1 MAASVAIVTV
11 AASAAT
17 AVRVVRAK
25 KKSWRKR
32 SKNHGRSWCTPSV
45 FPPPQD
51 LPVHGPK
58 CAENR
63 LQGFQ
68 AVDAL
73 RLRARQDRAEP
84 HHCRL
89 RQEAARTRARHQ
101 ALAFPRPAS
110 LRDPLAVIPGR
121 SLCAKLTKSILSLS
135 ERTRN
140 PEVVHVAG
148 FRVRAKTASR
158 NDD

>member
-17 AVRVVRAK
+17 AARVVRAK

-51 LPVHGPK
+51 LPVHGSE
-58 CAENR
+58 CAEDR

-84 HHCRL
+84 HHRRL

-121 SLCAKLTKSILSLS
+121 A
-135 ERTRN
+135 
-140 PEVVHVAG
+140 
-148 FRVRAKTASR
+148 ASR
-158 NDD
+158 EPGIQKLCTWLDSGFAAFAPPR

>member
-1 MAASVAIVTV
+1 MAASGAIVTA

-17 AVRVVRAK
+17 AVRDVRAM

-51 LPVHGPK
+51 LPVHGSE
-58 CAENR
+58 CAEDR
-63 LQGFQ
+63 FQGFQ

-73 RLRARQDRAEP
+73 RFRARQDRAEP
-84 HHCRL
+84 HHRRL

-101 ALAFPRPAS
+101 ALAFPRS
-110 LRDPLAVIPGR
+110 LAVRDTLGKSGR
-121 SLCAKLTKSILSLS
+121 RLLAAGRKVHKASGSSGRRWLGFQGPLTARK
-135 ERTRN
+135 ERD
-140 PEVVHVAG
+140 
-148 FRVRAKTASR
+148 S
-158 NDD
+158 

>member
-51 LPVHGPK
+51 LPVHGSER
-58 CAENR
+58 AEDR

-84 HHCRL
+84 HHGRL

-101 ALAFPRPAS
+101 ALAFPRSAS
-110 LRDPLAVIPGR
+110 LRHSLTR
-121 SLCAKLTKSILSLS
+121 SNRPA
-135 ERTRN
+135 
-140 PEVVHVAG
+140 
-148 FRVRAKTASR
+148 ASR
-158 NDD
+158 R

>member
-1 MAASVAIVTV
+1 MAVAI
-11 AASAAT
+11 AAT
-17 AVRVVRAK
+17 VVHAVPVMTLK
-25 KKSWRKR
+25 QWLR

-51 LPVHGPK
+51 LSVHGSER
-58 CAENR
+58 AEDR

-84 HHCRL
+84 HHRRF

-101 ALAFPRPAS
+101 ALAFPRSAA
-110 LRDPLAVIPGR
+110 LRDPLTKIPIGSRAADRKFFIRLPGR
-121 SLCAKLTKSILSLS
+121 PVADGWGSRESL
-135 ERTRN
+135 
-140 PEVVHVAG
+140 
-148 FRVRAKTASR
+148 
-158 NDD
+158 

>member
-11 AASAAT
+11 VASGAT

-51 LPVHGPK
+51 LPVHGSE
-58 CAENR
+58 CAKDR

-84 HHCRL
+84 HHRSL
-89 RQEAARTRARHQ
+89 RQEAARTGAGHQ
-101 ALAFPRPAS
+101 ALAIPRSAS
-110 LRDPLAVIPGR
+110 LRH
-121 SLCAKLTKSILSLS
+121 SLT
-135 ERTRN
+135 RT
-140 PEVVHVAG
+140 
-148 FRVRAKTASR
+148 
-158 NDD
+158 

>member
-17 AVRVVRAK
+17 AARVVRAK

-51 LPVHGPK
+51 LPVHGSE

-73 RLRARQDRAEP
+73 RLRARQDCAKS
-84 HHCRL
+84 HHGRF
-89 RQEAARTRARHQ
+89 RQEAARTRARDQ
-101 ALAFPRPAS
+101 ALAFPRPAA
-110 LRDPLAVIPGR
+110 LRD
-121 SLCAKLTKSILSLS
+121 SLEAQGSAACV
-135 ERTRN
+135 
-140 PEVVHVAG
+140 P
-148 FRVRAKTASR
+148 
-158 NDD
+158 